1 MRRTLSLRRF
11 LNNGLGQLR
20 GLRMGTAGIGRLVV
34 VVALAMMVEA
44 SAVVERLTT
53 VFVGAHIWRLAGA
66 MKSLD
71 DRLKQVK
78 CVAKTHCLARICVCK
93 VHLAANRLPQPG
105 QVHGC

>member
-53 VFVGAHIWRLAGA
+53 VFVGAHMWRLAGT
-66 MKSLD
+66 MKS
-71 DRLKQVK
+71 
-78 CVAKTHCLARICVCK
+78 
-93 VHLAANRLPQPG
+93 
-105 QVHGC
+105 